1 MDGSILCELVLGR
14 SIWLDASEK
23 EDRSPIISNKAVAQ
37 STLGEHWP
45 VATQVLFPNPSLPN
59 ASPIERSMLHSIVET
74 LWRMAKGISITEIKA
89 HLTEGGVGQT
99 QTRTES
105 RTSVTVNKQF
115 WGQCVI
121 SYSVKMLHVLQQTT
135 LIRPIKCFWQCSPT
149 RADFFFKLKYTW
161 MYPLYSKYYA
171 EEAVFDMTHT
181 IVRRVY
187 SSRGQLVELE
197 QV

>member
-1 MDGSILCELVLGR
+1 
-14 SIWLDASEK
+14 
-23 EDRSPIISNKAVAQ
+23 
-37 STLGEHWP
+37 
-45 VATQVLFPNPSLPN
+45 
-59 ASPIERSMLHSIVET
+59 
-74 LWRMAKGISITEIKA
+74 MAKGISITEIKA

-105 RTSVTVNKQF
+105 RTSVTVNKQVG
-115 WGQCVI
+115 GQCVI

-135 LIRPIKCFWQCSPT
+135 LIRPMKCTDTMFPHKGT
-149 RADFFFKLKYTW
+149 FLKLKYTW